1 MLCRACLLAVLG
13 AITCTT
19 VSPAQVASEDLY
31 AKGVAAFEK
40 KSYAEAA
47 DLLKQAEREHP
58 NSTPAL
64 VVRAKALIH
73 LDRYQDAEDTL
84 TQYLATH
91 ARSAD
96 ATYLLGYVLFREN
109 RPVQS
114 LEQYT
119 AAAQWQRPAAD
130 DFKIVGLDYV
140 LLHDYPDAIHWLE
153 RAVAEAPN
161 EAETLYDLGRA
172 YYVQNDFDKAIAMFT
187 RSLEV
192 DSHSLKAKNNLG
204 LALEGKNELDAAA
217 KCYREAIEIGKQ
229 TGKESD
235 QPYINLAEWLSRKQ
249 RSPEALQMAE
259 KAEQIGGK
267 SERTEELRGKILLA
281 QNRLG
286 EAEEA
291 FRAALAMDAKNG
303 SLHYQLGRVLQREGK
318 EQEASR
324 QFAQTKALLEPE
336 PKVQ

>member
-1 MLCRACLLAVLG
+1 MLCRICLLAVLASIACG
-13 AITCTT
+13 I
-19 VSPAQVASEDLY
+19 VSAADVTPGDSY
-31 AKGVAAFEK
+31 AKGEAAFER

-47 DLLKQAEREHP
+47 ELLAQAEREHP
-58 NSTPAL
+58 KSTQAL
-64 VVRAKALIH
+64 VLRAKALIH
-73 LDRYQDAEDTL
+73 LDRYSEAEQAL
-84 TQYLATH
+84 REYLAAH
-91 ARSAD
+91 ERSAD
-96 ATYLLGYVLFREN
+96 ATYLLAYVLFRQD
-109 RPVQS
+109 RPAQS
-114 LEQYT
+114 LQEYT

-187 RSLEV
+187 RTLEI
-192 DSHSLKAKNNLG
+192 DPRSLKAKNNLG

-235 QPYINLAEWLSRKQ
+235 QPYINLAEWLNRKQ
-249 RSPEALQMAE
+249 QLPEALQMAE

-267 SERTEELRGKILLA
+267 SERAEEVRGKVFMAEDRLA
-281 QNRLG
+281 D
-286 EAEEA
+286 AEEA
-291 FRAALAMDAKNG
+291 FRAALAMNAKNG

-318 EQEASR
+318 QQEASR
-324 QFAQTKALLEPE
+324 QFAQTKALLGP
-336 PKVQ
+336 QSR